1 MGTRAASQDTLI
13 ILLEIMRRIP
23 RHRKITVS
31 ELANQLKAAG
41 YEREE
46 RTFQRY
52 LKTLSEHFDIECD
65 DRTTPYGY
73 SWKSE
78 SIGFMA
84 PNLGLHE
91 SLLLEL
97 ASQQLKSLLP
107 PTVLKSMD
115 GFFKQARNNIA
126 RLDSPKLEK
135 QWMSKVRVVSET
147 QPLLRPKIQPS
158 VLEQVSEA
166 LFRNHLLDLDY
177 TNAKGENK
185 KHRVMPLGLAQQ
197 GPRIY
202 LVCRFENYNNERSLA
217 LHRIHKAT
225 STGFEFNRPDFDL
238 ESYDEQGRFGVGEG
252 QRIQLQFTIEKG
264 AGLHL
269 LESQLSTDQ
278 KVVVTEAHYQ
288 ITATVMQ
295 TQQLDRWLN
304 SFGGKINNIIKT
316 EVAV

>member
-23 RHRKITVS
+23 RHSKITVT
-31 ELANQLKAAG
+31 ELAKQLKAAG
-41 YEREE
+41 YERDD
-46 RTFQRY
+46 RTFQRH
-52 LKTLSEHFDIECD
+52 LKTLSENFDIECD
-65 DRTTPYGY
+65 ARTTPYGY
-73 SWKSE
+73 SWKPQSP
-78 SIGFMA
+78 GFMA

-97 ASQQLKSLLP
+97 ASQQLKTLLP
-107 PTVLKSMD
+107 PTVLKSME
-115 GFFKQARNNIA
+115 GFFKQARSNMG

-147 QPLLRPKIQPS
+147 QPLLSPKIEPT

-185 KHRVMPLGLAQQ
+185 NHRVMPLGLAQQ

-202 LVCRFENYNNERSLA
+202 LVCRFEGYDNERSMA
-217 LHRIHKAT
+217 LHRIHKAK
-225 STGFEFNRPDFDL
+225 STGFEFKRPDFNL
-238 ESYDEQGRFGVGEG
+238 ASYDEQGRFGVGDG
-252 QRIQLQFTIEKG
+252 QRIQLKFDIEKG

-278 KVVVTEAHYQ
+278 KVAIKAAHYQ

-304 SFGGKINNIIKT
+304 SFGGKISNISKI
-316 EVAV
+316 EMSV